1 MNPAWVMP
9 PSFWI
14 AKAAKRARLRW
25 DAGNRLRR
33 QIEADPAMTT
43 ERSQELLER
52 LADAWRDEDAR
63 PLP

>member
-1 MNPAWVMP
+1 MNPAWMMP
-9 PSFWI
+9 NSFWV

-33 QIEADPAMTT
+33 QIEQDPAMTT

-52 LADAWRDEDAR
+52 LALAWRDEDAR